1 MKVIVVGCGRFG
13 SELAYRLFQSGH
25 EVAIVDAIPEAFN
38 ILPVDFRGRLI
49 EGDALN
55 QDVLHRAGI
64 EHADAV
70 AATSDNDAMNLAVV
84 HIASRLYN
92 VKRVVARNYD
102 PKLRHIFDQFGVQMV
117 SSSLWG
123 SQRIEE
129 LIYHSEVRTVFSAG
143 NGEVEIY
150 EVYIPADL
158 AGKKVKDIF
167 GIPGC
172 SVAAIT
178 RAGKAQ
184 MPDMEFVLEEDDLVH
199 VSATFDGIREVRL
212 RVCAPGEK

>member
-13 SELAYRLFQSGH
+13 SELAYRLYKSGH

-64 EHADAV
+64 EHADAL

-84 HIASRLYN
+84 HIASRFYN

-102 PKLRHIFDQFGVQMV
+102 PKLRPIFEQFGIQMV

-123 SQRIEE
+123 SQRLEE
-129 LIYHSEVRTVFSAG
+129 LIYHSEIRTVFSAG
-143 NGEVEIY
+143 NGEVEMY
-150 EVYIPADL
+150 EVYIPADQ

-167 GIPGC
+167 SSPNC
-172 SVAAIT
+172 TVAAIT

-184 MPDMEFVLEEDDLVH
+184 MPNMEFVLEEDDLVH
-199 VSATFDGIREVRL
+199 LSATFEGIEEVRSL
-212 RVCAPGEK
+212 ICAPGEE